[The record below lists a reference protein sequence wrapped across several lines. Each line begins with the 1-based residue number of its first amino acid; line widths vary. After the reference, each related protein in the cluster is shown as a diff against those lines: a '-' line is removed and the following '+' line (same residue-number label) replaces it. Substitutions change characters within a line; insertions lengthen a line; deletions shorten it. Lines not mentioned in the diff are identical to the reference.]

1 MIKFAEMKRTIK
13 LDKWGFLNYRNTIP
27 EKIITCS
34 RLHRMSWR
42 GYRILLGN
50 RAFLGDYERNLK

>member
-1 MIKFAEMKRTIK
+1 MKRTIK

-34 RLHRMSWR
+34 RLRRMSWR

-50 RAFLGDYERNLK
+50 RAFSGDYERNLK